1 MKTLIIG
8 TRGSALALAQ
18 AAIVNDLLIA
28 KHPDLRVETRIIKT
42 IGDERLDIDLTNPGD
57 LGKGLFTKQLEDALF
72 SREIDLAVHSLKDL
86 PVELPAGLV
95 LGAIPE
101 RADFADVLVSK
112 HAGGIAGLPDGATV
126 ATSSHRRECL
136 LEYLRPG
143 LRTSAI
149 RGNVPTRLKK
159 LAEDPALDALVLA
172 KAGLDRLG
180 HHIVPD
186 GLLVTVETGMLP
198 APGQGA
204 LGLECREG
212 DEETLHVLKAIH
224 HEDTARCV
232 HAERALLLALGGGC
246 ASPVAAHATLINNK
260 VVLRSMIFGEAS

>member
-1 MKTLIIG
+1 MTKLILG

-18 AAIVNDLLIA
+18 ATLVRDLLMA
-28 KHPDLRVETRIIKT
+28 KHPDLAIDTRIIKT
-42 IGDERLDIDLTNPGD
+42 IGDERLDIDLTNPGSLD
-57 LGKGLFTKQLEDALF
+57 KGLFTKQLEEALL
-72 SREIDLAVHSLKDL
+72 SHEIDLAVHSLKDL
-86 PVELPAGLV
+86 PVELPHGLV

-112 HAGGIAGLPDGATV
+112 HPGGLAGLPEGATV
-126 ATSSHRRECL
+126 ATSSNRRESL

-143 LRTSAI
+143 LRICAI

-180 HHIVPD
+180 HNIVPD
-186 GLLVTVETGMLP
+186 GLSVTVEPGMLP

-212 DEETLHVLKAIH
+212 DGETLGLLKAIH

-232 HAERALLLALGGGC
+232 NAERSLLLALGGGC
-246 ASPVAAHATLINNK
+246 AVPLAAHATLIHNK
-260 VVLRSMIFGEAS
+260 VVLRSIYFGEAP